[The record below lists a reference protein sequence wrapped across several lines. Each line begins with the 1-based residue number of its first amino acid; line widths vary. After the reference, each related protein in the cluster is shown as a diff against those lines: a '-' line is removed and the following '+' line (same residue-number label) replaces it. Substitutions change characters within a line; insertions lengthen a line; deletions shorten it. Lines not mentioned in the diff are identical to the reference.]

1 MRVLEET
8 GALFVI
14 VASVLVGMGQN
25 TYLGPMQAKRVW
37 YTYLP
42 PVTCTVRP

>member
-25 TYLGPMQAKRVW
+25 TYLGPMQEK
-37 YTYLP
+37 
-42 PVTCTVRP
+42 